1 MKKSLLDSFKNIY
14 LHMNNLS
21 SYKSYYDALTLWVK
35 ENSKYYSNKLQSQTR
50 LRMLLDLDLEK
61 YLINN
66 PGISLHLEKNRISKM
81 DLSSIDEILMIICDT
96 LWDMVTIRSDKIC
109 LNCGDGDLR
118 YLKINTNDSDNSKVI
133 LECNICGKAVNIDGC
148 ECKDEIENYYPA
160 CKEDIQEF
168 FRRNIK
174 RQGRQM

>member
-14 LHMNNLS
+14 LDMNNLS
-21 SYKSYYDALTLWVK
+21 SYKSYYDAL
-35 ENSKYYSNKLQSQTR
+35 
-50 LRMLLDLDLEK
+50 
-61 YLINN
+61 
-66 PGISLHLEKNRISKM
+66 
-81 DLSSIDEILMIICDT
+81 T

-118 YLKINTNDSDNSKVI
+118 YLKINTNKSDNGKVI

-160 CKEDIQEF
+160 CKEDIYNSF
-168 FRRNIK
+168 L
-174 RQGRQM
+174 